1 MLIPLNLCPDRSYG
15 ASGSVFAEI
24 IDGEIVFNIT
34 STAASN
40 AIRYRTIGWT
50 VRRDR
55 VCEKDSK
62 GNKTQC
68 NPKKDNNYVTFE
80 GSKEVKQIKQV
91 PPNPKA
97 GETVVTYFSVPESL
111 VSDGLRKNNMGEVKD
126 GDEVFLSSVMISIG
140 ENDNKRSGPWYT
152 LQGIKK
158 AEGWAHEDD
167 LDDYFD
173 VRAIY
178 HSAKYPVKHVYVKE
192 GKQNP
197 KNSLK
202 EEDVDDFKLG
212 QDIRFLINGGND
224 TFKDKNNK
232 EYTIVKSYLLPM
244 RPPSTPKF
252 EQLLG
257 SKSLFERNFTVDL
270 GGTYIVSV
278 WKEKCDGKGGE
289 GCGSQ
294 GEGSGDCTYSIGP
307 PRQVAAPKTEY
318 MDPGATGV
326 IQADNSANDR
336 HFDAVRAIPTS
347 ENLYA
352 NAWGMNY
359 LFQHTFGNMQGEVR
373 YVCKVNV
380 TYPTKWEEKQ
390 PDITGPDGQPEPQDP
405 IEHTGTLKKTYNFEL
420 TPRQYA
426 YWQINQLEVY
436 EIDQAEMRNYA
447 LPGGK
452 VTLYPDGYDPP
463 AVDLNDSTDV
473 EDHVYPKETGTI
485 SFTPEEIDGG
495 EREPTAADVDDTEA
509 LKAIAESQTGDADVQ
524 NDYLSFNGKTIMD
537 DAQVSKSGPT
547 PSQIPAPERIG
558 DRVLYEG
565 RQFISSIL
573 LNKANTISTGTIYY
587 SLLPENVNGSSD
599 KEYPING
606 INTVTVHTPVVNY
619 SSVTD
624 DQAHNQ
630 KTIPNEQRAAFI
642 LERPFT
648 VTIPTS
654 GQHLN
659 EWAYP
664 GYGNRDYAKY
674 YRTKQVL
681 FPFDVYNENRTQFIP
696 KSTWIDIPVD
706 QLDTT
711 FYLPVWVD
719 EGDYQVYFRN
729 IAENAPYDY
738 TNQGEPNANLNLIHH
753 IATDEKP
760 VEVIGR
766 LYDFEITDI
775 ADYNWESVFRTR
787 PGSPELRGISYWI
800 GQKKIDGDP
809 RGNKDTFTLS
819 IRPGSNPLTGYKN
832 IAIKTGYHFK
842 FDFKTKGNMFGKLD
856 GIRITPK
863 FYFVGKKGGTP
874 QEVDLYYKTNNRQ
887 FVKIGSNDDQVKR
900 YVILND
906 RLRNVPTEELKDTA
920 SYKYDKYNILSQLG
934 NPTKP
939 QYEKLYFD
947 KLTKQKTPVG
957 GYSLLLFPEQLRTFI
972 GPKTEIPPSVDV
984 QRANV
989 AIQKWYGEYSLPA
1002 NPYVVT
1008 LSTNIAEYGRTH
1020 GGLDD
1025 KSPIFLRDGYIV
1037 VNFNI
1042 ESIQEGKLNDPHL
1055 QYIKAPMMNKWKEN
1069 QWQMEGFQSTVR
1081 DSFGNQF
1088 ELKQGDVVF
1097 YHADKSS
1104 RDDFSSQVPH

>member
-1 MLIPLNLCPDRSYG
+1 MITTFKWSEEEVLAAIGKAKAEQAIYEGMPLY
-15 ASGSVFAEI
+15 AS
-24 IDGEIVFNIT
+24 
-34 STAASN
+34 
-40 AIRYRTIGWT
+40 AIMR
-50 VRRDR
+50 
-55 VCEKDSK
+55 
-62 GNKTQC
+62 
-68 NPKKDNNYVTFE
+68 
-80 GSKEVKQIKQV
+80 
-91 PPNPKA
+91 
-97 GETVVTYFSVPESL
+97 VVTGPREKPVH
-111 VSDGLRKNNMGEVKD
+111 V
-126 GDEVFLSSVMISIG
+126 
-140 ENDNKRSGPWYT
+140 SGPYHT
-152 LQGIKK
+152 LRDIVK
-158 AEGWAHEDD
+158 AQPWADPKG
-167 LDDYFD
+167 LIDYYD
-173 VRAIY
+173 VELSF
-178 HSAKYPVKHVYVKE
+178 HGKKYPV
-192 GKQNP
+192 NMI
-197 KNSLK
+197 LK
-202 EEDVDDFKLG
+202 LSNGTVVD
-212 QDIRFLINGGND
+212 R
-224 TFKDKNNK
+224 
-232 EYTIVKSYLLPM
+232 
-244 RPPSTPKF
+244 
-252 EQLLG
+252 QLLG
-257 SKSLFERNFTVDL
+257 SHVAGSPFTKSFPKTVTYGQKEYEIYQSWLSPVIRPSEQLYMQKKDSGDQAVETRNFKVFV
-270 GGTYIVSV
+270 GGVNMAAQYR
-278 WKEKCDGKGGE
+278 EKKTPPDKPPPNGE
-289 GCGSQ
+289 
-294 GEGSGDCTYSIGP
+294 GDCTYTIGP
-307 PRQVAAPKTEY
+307 PRQVAAPNTEY

-326 IQADNSANDR
+326 ILADDSANGL

-373 YVCKVNV
+373 YVCKVKV
-380 TYPTKWEEKQ
+380 TYPTRWEEKQ
-390 PDITGPDGQPEPQDP
+390 PDITGPDGKPQPQEP
-405 IEHTGTLKKTYNFEL
+405 IEHTGTLEKEYNFEL

-447 LPGGK
+447 LPGGE

-463 AVDLNDSTDV
+463 VVELINSTDV

-495 EREPTAADVDDTEA
+495 DREPTEGDVDDTEA
-509 LKAIAESQTGDADVQ
+509 LKAIAESQTEDPDVQ
-524 NDYLSFNGKTIMD
+524 NDYLSFNGETIMD

-587 SLLPENVNGSSD
+587 RLLPENVNGSSD

-659 EWAYP
+659 EGAYP

-696 KSTWIDIPVD
+696 KNTWIDIPVN

-738 TNQGEPNANLNLIHH
+738 TNQGEPDANLDLIHH
-753 IATDEKP
+753 MATDEIP

-775 ADYNWESVFRTR
+775 ADYNWESVFRAR
-787 PGSPELRGISYWI
+787 PGSPEPRGISYWI

-819 IRPGSNPLTGYKN
+819 IRPGSNPLKGYKN

-863 FYFVGKKGGTP
+863 FYYVGKKGGTP
-874 QEVDLYYKTNNRQ
+874 KEVDLYYKTNKRQ
-887 FVKIGSNDDQVKR
+887 FVKIGSEDDQVKR

-906 RLRNVPTEELKDTA
+906 RLRNVPTEEVKDTA
-920 SYKYDKYNILSQLG
+920 SYKYDKYDVLSQLG
-934 NPTKP
+934 NLTKP

-957 GYSLLLFPEQLRTFI
+957 GYSLLLLPEQLRTFI
-972 GPKTEIPPSVDV
+972 GPKTDIPPSVDV

-1002 NPYVVT
+1002 NPYVVAAN
-1008 LSTNIAEYGRTH
+1008 TNIAEYGRTH

-1042 ESIQEGKLNDPHL
+1042 ESIQEGKLGDPHL
-1055 QYIKAPMMNKWKEN
+1055 QYIDAPMMNKWKEN

-1081 DSFGNQF
+1081 DSYGHEFK
-1088 ELKQGDVVF
+1088 LKQGDVVF